1 MNELA
6 PGRLVVI
13 SGPSGSGKTTLLAEL
28 VRRCPLPLATSVS
41 ATTRAPRPG
50 EVDGRHY
57 HFLPPDEFARL
68 RDAGEFLECFEVH
81 GRGTWYGTLRREVAP
96 SLAAGKW
103 VILEIDVQGMQAV
116 VRQYPRA
123 ITLWVHAGEPSEL
136 ERRLRGRGT
145 ETEAEI
151 ERRLASARREWAHAG
166 EYQHHIL
173 NDDVGRA
180 VDEICAVL
188 AAAAREEQAAGSR
201 PAPS

>member
-1 MNELA
+1 MNA
-6 PGRLVVI
+6 GPPGRLVVI

-28 VRRCPLPLATSVS
+28 LRRCPLPLVTSVS

-57 HFLPPDEFARL
+57 HFLPGDEFARL
-68 RDAGEFLECFEVH
+68 RAAGDFLESFEVH

-116 VRQYPRA
+116 LRQYPLA
-123 ITLWVHAGEPSEL
+123 ITFWVHPGEPAEL

-145 ETEAEI
+145 ESEAEI
-151 ERRLASARREWAHAG
+151 ERRLASARREWEHAG

-188 AAAAREEQAAGSR
+188 AAAAREDQAAGSR
-201 PAPS
+201 PA